1 MNNSNSKQPNKF
13 TRFLR
18 NNAALLL
25 LIFCVLAITAVVL
38 AVTLTRNNNNVVP
51 DDPVSGN
58 PDDNK
63 PSDVTPGDDQPT
75 TPSKQKIDVYFKSP
89 LEYTKVGLEY
99 TYGPDHLFVWKQT
112 LNEWSAHKAVDLHA
126 EEGAEVTAMYDG
138 TVIKADSTF
147 GNGYYVTID
156 HGDGVIATYASLKD
170 LEVKAGDNVKQGD
183 VLGYISTTAECEY
196 KEGPHLHLEVTLN
209 GEATDPM
216 PYVNGEVYRTIEVET
231 KA

>member
-1 MNNSNSKQPNKF
+1 MNSSNSKQPSKF

-38 AVTLTRNNNNVVP
+38 AVTLTRNNTVLP

-58 PDDNK
+58 PGNDE
-63 PSDVTPGDDQPT
+63 PGDVTPGGDQPT

-126 EEGAEVTAMYDG
+126 EEGTEVTAMYDG
-138 TVIKADSTF
+138 TVIKAESTF
-147 GNGYYVTID
+147 NNGYYVTID
-156 HGDGVIATYASLKD
+156 HGEGVIATYASLKD
-170 LEVKAGDNVKQGD
+170 LEVKAGDTVKQGD
-183 VLGYISTTAECEY
+183 VLGYVSTTAECEY
-196 KEGPHLHLEVTLN
+196 KEGPHLHLEVSVN
-209 GEATDPM
+209 DEAADPM
-216 PYVNGEVYRTIEVET
+216 PYVTGQVYRTIEVEVE
-231 KA
+231 A